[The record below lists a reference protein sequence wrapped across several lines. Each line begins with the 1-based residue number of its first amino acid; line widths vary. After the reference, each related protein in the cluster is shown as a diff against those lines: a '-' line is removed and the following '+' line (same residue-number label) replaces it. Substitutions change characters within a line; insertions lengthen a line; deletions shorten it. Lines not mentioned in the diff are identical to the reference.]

1 MSVAGLPESIG
12 NVLSQDE
19 KGNYRWLHE
28 TNLYRNPVY
37 LFLMWKI
44 VIIIWAGVALF
55 ILTISG
61 LWRDPL
67 DTISNLGPAMLYT
80 GLFLLVLITFSYYV
94 YALLM
99 GGKYSVLFV
108 MNSKGVSHTQLASQF
123 KKAKKIGTIAAVVG
137 AVSGKPGVTGA
148 GMLAM
153 GGGSMYTEFK
163 KVRSVKYNRRR
174 CIIKL
179 RSSDLT
185 SNQVNT
191 APQDFDFVLKF
202 IEERVP
208 MSKKDNYPVAR

>member
-1 MSVAGLPESIG
+1 MTDAGLAEGIG
-12 NVLSQDE
+12 NILSQDG
-19 KGNYRWLHE
+19 KGNYRWLYE
-28 TNLYRNPVY
+28 TSLYRNPVY
-37 LFLMWKI
+37 LFLICKI
-44 VIIIWAGVALF
+44 FFFIWIGTALF
-55 ILTISG
+55 ILMIGG

-67 DTISNLGPAMLYT
+67 DTILSLGLAVIYV
-80 GLFLLVLITFSYYV
+80 GLFIMVLITFSYYI

-123 KKAKKIGTIAAVVG
+123 KKAKKIATIATVVG

-163 KVRSVKYNRRR
+163 KVRSMKYNRRY
-174 CIIKL
+174 CMIKL

-185 SNQVNT
+185 CNQIQT

-202 IEERVP
+202 IEERIP
-208 MSKKDNYPVAR
+208 MNKKK